1 VVIGEQVVIGALV
14 VTGEQVVLGAHVVI
28 GALVVTGAH
37 VVMGARCL
45 CSITRGELVVI
56 GEQVV
61 MGEQVVIGAL
71 ACHRRAGRRGVA
83 MTGKRLTFGRCHHKR
98 PGRSQDRN
106 TKNHLSLHR
115 RSSLQTSV
123 QKPQKN
129 LPNSTA

>member
-1 VVIGEQVVIGALV
+1 
-14 VTGEQVVLGAHVVI
+14 
-28 GALVVTGAH
+28 
-37 VVMGARCL
+37 
-45 CSITRGELVVI
+45 
-56 GEQVV
+56 
-61 MGEQVVIGAL
+61 
-71 ACHRRAGRRGVA
+71 

-129 LPNSTA
+129 LPNSTAWNPFPSARVGGPSTIPDGRRFVAAVSSRVLRAEHSVHP